1 MAEKFEE
8 HPPCSAWFIERTN
21 RRQIIRVRV
30 GVGRQSIVQFDLT
43 VPVAASLERA
53 VAEAIDQANASGSPR
68 K

>member
-1 MAEKFEE
+1 MAENFEE
-8 HPPCSAWFIERTN
+8 HPPCSAWFIERPN

-43 VPVAASLERA
+43 VAVAASLERA
-53 VAEAIDQANASGSPR
+53 VADAVDQANASGNPR